1 MTNTTTNDASAPPS
15 FELAN
20 VVDLVSVDD
29 SKIINVSLYT
39 GRAEITRLYK
49 FPVKTGQNL
58 VNINGLPIVMDQES
72 LRCVYPSY
80 THACIKKAH
89 ACLHIEW

>member
-1 MTNTTTNDASAPPS
+1 MTNATTDDASAPPP
-15 FELAN
+15 FDPTN

-49 FPVKTGQNL
+49 FPVKTGHNL
-58 VNINGLPIVMDQES
+58 VNIDGLPNLMDRES
-72 LRCVYPSY
+72 LRYAPVPPIR
-80 THACIKKAH
+80 THIIDKAFT
-89 ACLHIEW
+89 